1 MKIFLI
7 YGDEDAGNGTV
18 CSKIQKLLFAL
29 SDKVNFV
36 TPVRKGIAYNAPL
49 EEFYNKDETE
59 WVEIAKDSDEAKMEH
74 FEENGLT
81 IDILNRIY
89 NF

>member
-7 YGDEDAGNGTV
+7 YGDEDAGNGTA

-29 SDKVNFV
+29 SDKVNLV
-36 TPVRKGIAYNAPL
+36 APVRKGIAYNAHL
-49 EEFYNKDETE
+49 EEIYNKDEAE

-74 FEENGLT
+74 FENGLT